1 MRPVTV
7 VVSVDINFLFYRSGV
22 LNVCGKNINHALQL
36 VGYYKDANTAYYI
49 GKNSWGT
56 MWGQQGFVQID
67 ANIQNGN
74 LCSICEY
81 PQYPL

>member
-1 MRPVTV
+1 V
-7 VVSVDINFLFYRSGV
+7 VVSADINFLFYRSGV

-36 VGYYKDANTAYYI
+36 VGYYKDKKTAYYI

-56 MWGQQGFVQID
+56 NWGQQGFVHID

-74 LCSICEY
+74 LCSVCEY